1 MKYCWSGKSKKSNSK
16 YMNSFYKVF
25 STIQMLRGRE
35 ESGEGGRE
43 EGKWG
48 RREGWKEGE
57 KGKRKRNRLS
67 CVGHQSGW
75 VKDKKS
81 IKIRSL
87 LLIEGD
93 LNKGKN

>member
-1 MKYCWSGKSKKSNSK
+1 
-16 YMNSFYKVF
+16 
-25 STIQMLRGRE
+25 MLRGREESREGGRE

-48 RREGWKEGE
+48 RREGWKEGRE
-57 KGKRKRNRLS
+57 GWKEGKKGKRKRNGLS
-67 CVGHQSGW
+67 CVGHESGW

-81 IKIRSL
+81 IKMRSF

-93 LNKGKN
+93 LNKEKN